1 MSYCQ
6 ALKQQT
12 DMICIKP
19 QHFQNCEVHSHKQN
33 FEQNESQKQI
43 QKQIQ
48 PQMFY
53 GIWEQVMFHEKWREQ
68 IMSEKETLHGALQSM
83 RKQFQK
89 DKDQYDDMIREC
101 NVEND
106 CIKFTL
112 EEFENDLFFFEAC
125 INFLV
130 GEITM
135 FYAMIDT
142 IDANIALY
150 YSQIFSKM

>member
-6 ALKQQT
+6 ALQQQT
-12 DMICIKP
+12 DTICTKP
-19 QHFQNCEVHSHKQN
+19 QHFENCEVHSHKQN
-33 FEQNESQKQI
+33 FEQNES

-68 IMSEKETLHGALQSM
+68 IMSEKDTLHGALQFI

-101 NVEND
+101 NTQDD

-125 INFLV
+125 IKFLV

-135 FYAMIDT
+135 FYAMIDI